1 MAENAN
7 LQRVQGT
14 MVYLGSVANGLEV
27 LLGRGARAVC
37 FRAGREVGLDQ
48 AVQRRTKDPFEA
60 LQAVREEML
69 RMGINWP
76 FEPFKKQSESDLVTH
91 HDGYSEIRLAF
102 RNCIVRCTLFRYG
115 FPQEMSLCQTKHGL
129 FCGLFQQIYGASATL
144 DVVHSGEN
152 ACLLR
157 LRYFHHE

>member
-1 MAENAN
+1 MQQSAD
-7 LQRVQGT
+7 LQRVQGM
-14 MVYLGSVANGLEV
+14 MVYLGSIANALEV
-27 LLGRGARAVC
+27 LMGRGARAVC
-37 FRAGREVGLDQ
+37 FRAGREVGLEHE
-48 AVQRRTKDPFEA
+48 VQRRTTDLFEA
-60 LQAVREEML
+60 LEDVREEML

-76 FEPFKKQSESDLVTH
+76 FEPFKKRSEPDLVTQ
-91 HDGYSEIRLAF
+91 HDDYSEIRLAF

-129 FCGLFQQIYGASATL
+129 FCGLLQQIYGASSTL

-157 LRYFHHE
+157 LRCYHR